1 MVVRKGQKLELEIK
15 KLAFGGKGI
24 AWIEG
29 LTVFVDHTVPGD
41 RVIAKAVK
49 RKKSYAEARVTEFIE
64 FSKDRLNAPCLY
76 SGTCGGCKIQFL
88 KYSKQLWYKER
99 HVIESLAHIGMQ
111 KDLVVHSSIA
121 SDRIFEYRNKMEFTC
136 SDRRWRLHDEMVKG
150 IDCGG
155 MAVGL
160 HVPGTFYKI
169 LDIEKCLLQPDL
181 GNQILST
188 IREYI
193 RNSAEPIYN
202 LHNHIGF
209 WRFIMLRHSA
219 AKDLWMVNIVTSA
232 ENRKVLQPLADL
244 LCKTYPSVYS
254 VVNNITAKKAGVT
267 VGEREILLNGE
278 KCIVDCIGPYEFE
291 ISANSFFQTNTHSAA
306 LLYDVVRS
314 YADLNGSEVILD
326 LYCGTGTI
334 AIYLADM
341 ARSIL
346 GIDIVSDAVADAK
359 RNCHRNQV
367 ENCRFICA
375 DVKSAL
381 LQLNFKPDV
390 MIIDPP
396 RVGMHKDVVQLVL
409 ELASPKIVYV
419 SCNPATL
426 ARDIALLKEMY
437 NVVEVQPVDMFP
449 HTFHIEV
456 VTKLK
461 LK

>member
-1 MVVRKGQKLELEIK
+1 
-15 KLAFGGKGI
+15 
-24 AWIEG
+24 
-29 LTVFVDHTVPGD
+29 
-41 RVIAKAVK
+41 
-49 RKKSYAEARVTEFIE
+49 
-64 FSKDRLNAPCLY
+64 
-76 SGTCGGCKIQFL
+76 
-88 KYSKQLWYKER
+88 
-99 HVIESLAHIGMQ
+99 
-111 KDLVVHSSIA
+111 
-121 SDRIFEYRNKMEFTC
+121 
-136 SDRRWRLHDEMVKG
+136 MVKG

>member
-1 MVVRKGQKLELEIK
+1 VARKNQELGLEIK

-29 LTVFVDHTVPGD
+29 LTVFVDQTVPGD
-41 RVIAKAVK
+41 HVVAKVIK
-49 RKKSYAEARVTEFIE
+49 RKKNYAEARVVRFIE
-64 FSKDRLNAPCLY
+64 LSGDRLNAPCLY
-76 SGTCGGCKIQFL
+76 SGVCGGCKLQFL

-99 HVIESLAHIGMQ
+99 HVLESLVHIGMQ
-111 KDLVVHSSIA
+111 KDLEVHPTIA

-136 SDRRWRLHDEMVKG
+136 SDRRWLLPDEMARGIDGKG
-150 IDCGG
+150 I
-155 MAVGL
+155 AVGL
-160 HVPGTFYKI
+160 HVPGTFYKV
-169 LDIEKCLLQPDL
+169 LDIEKCLLQQNT
-181 GNQILST
+181 GNQILKT
-188 IREYI
+188 AREYI

-202 LHNHIGF
+202 LHNHVGF
-209 WRFIMLRHSA
+209 WRFIMLRHSV
-219 AKDLWMVNIVTSA
+219 AKDLWMVNIVTSE

-244 LCKTYPSVYS
+244 LCKTYPAISS
-254 VVNNITAKKAGVT
+254 IVNNITSKKAGVSI
-267 VGEREILLNGE
+267 GEQEFLLKGDT
-278 KCIVDCIGPYEFE
+278 CIVDCIGPYEFE
-291 ISANSFFQTNTHSAA
+291 ISANSFFQTNTHNAA

-314 YADLNGSEVILD
+314 YADLTGSEVIMD

-334 AIYLADM
+334 AIYLADK
-341 ARSIL
+341 ARSVL

-359 RNCHRNQV
+359 RNCYRNQI

-375 DVKSAL
+375 DVKAAL
-381 LQLNFKPDV
+381 LEVNFKPDV

-396 RVGMHKDVVQLVL
+396 RVGMHKDVIQLVL
-409 ELASPKIVYV
+409 KLVPPKIVYV

-426 ARDIALLKEMY
+426 ARDIALLKEEY
-437 NVVEVQPVDMFP
+437 DVVEVQPVDMFP